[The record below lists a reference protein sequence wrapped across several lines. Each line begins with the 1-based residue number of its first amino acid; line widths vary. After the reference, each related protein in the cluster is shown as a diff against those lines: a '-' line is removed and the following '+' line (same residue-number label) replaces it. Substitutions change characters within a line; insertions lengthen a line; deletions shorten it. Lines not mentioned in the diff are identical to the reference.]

1 LPSFTK
7 ETKITTAEAKKP
19 VEYLSYCIVLE
30 EQMFSLYNIVAK
42 KMRSPEL
49 NNIIIALAYD
59 SLKHLKTIE
68 EQLKPVVKVPVD
80 LNECEGTLVKAWT
93 EIRNCLSGL
102 SEIEFIRNEIL
113 PDFLKSLTNIEDTM
127 SEIYSNFIK
136 SKLVDNFAFAVSN
149 LIPATKENVTFIMN
163 FMIEDNLKHRAMLI
177 EAVYFFNKNKCKDEI
192 NTAPVVR
199 YRNPD
204 AWITQ

>member
-1 LPSFTK
+1 MPSFTK
-7 ETKITTAEAKKP
+7 ETKITATEGKKP

-42 KMRSPEL
+42 KMCSPEL
-49 NNIIIALAYD
+49 SNIIVALAYD
-59 SLKHLKTIE
+59 SLKHSKTME
-68 EQLKPVVKVPVD
+68 ELLKPAAKVSVD
-80 LNECEGTLVKAWT
+80 LNECEGTLVKAWN

-102 SEIEFIRNEIL
+102 SEIEFIRHEIL

-136 SKLVDNFAFAVSN
+136 SKLVDNFAFSN
-149 LIPATKENVTFIMN
+149 LVPATKENVTFIMN
-163 FMIEDNLKHRAMLI
+163 FMIEDNIKHRAMLI

-204 AWITQ
+204 SWIIQ